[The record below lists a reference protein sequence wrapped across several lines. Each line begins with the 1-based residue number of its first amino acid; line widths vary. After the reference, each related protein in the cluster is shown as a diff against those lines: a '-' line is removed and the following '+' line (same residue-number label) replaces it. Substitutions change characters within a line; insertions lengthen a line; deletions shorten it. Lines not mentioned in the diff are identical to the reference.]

1 MFHYLEVLTQHVF
14 FILRVKNKEFENGNF
29 FKKSLLSM
37 VFFFMLRAKNKE
49 FKNGN
54 CFIYQVNGKKH
65 NHIEERITAR
75 HL

>member
-14 FILRVKNKEFENGNF
+14 FILRVKNKEFENGNCLEIF
-29 FKKSLLSM
+29 TQHG
-37 VFFFMLRAKNKE
+37 FFFMLRAKSKE

-54 CFIYQVNGKKH
+54 CFIYQVNDKKH
-65 NHIEERITAR
+65 NHIEERVTAR

>member
-14 FILRVKNKEFENGNF
+14 FILRVKNKEFENGNCLEIF
-29 FKKSLLSM
+29 TQHG
-37 VFFFMLRAKNKE
+37 FFFMLRAKNKE

>member
-14 FILRVKNKEFENGNF
+14 FILRVKNKEFENGNCL
-29 FKKSLLSM
+29 KNLYSTW
-37 VFFFMLRAKNKE
+37 FFFMLRAKNKE